1 MSQPQENQL
10 LSMLASYI
18 FSEAK
23 TNDGKA
29 PSERELAEHF
39 SVSRGQVREAL
50 AILDAMHVIERR
62 AKSGIYLVTEHT
74 GLQTMALYAQ
84 AGIPLEPQQIYEAVE
99 VRKIHETKAAEL
111 AAERATEE
119 NFRNLQKVL
128 DQSEARIAKGEGL
141 AKLDHD
147 FHLEIVRA
155 TQNTVFYSI
164 CTGFYQLS
172 EKRLPLYFRDEARN
186 QQSHAEHLQI
196 YSALRA
202 RDAFLAKA
210 LMNTHLRGAKSYWT
224 ELLEA
229 DNGKVLEAKKNGA

>member
-1 MSQPQENQL
+1 MTETEETRL
-10 LSMLASYI
+10 LPMLASHI

-29 PSERELAEHF
+29 PSERELSEHF

-50 AILDAMHVIERR
+50 AILDAMNIIERR
-62 AKSGIYLVTEHT
+62 AKSGIYLAPENS
-74 GLQTMALYAQ
+74 GLQAMALYAK
-84 AGIPLEPQQIYEAVE
+84 AGIPLEPKQIFEAVE
-99 VRKIHETKAAEL
+99 VRKIHEIKAAEL

-119 NFRNLQKVL
+119 NFKSIELILEK
-128 DQSEARIAKGEGL
+128 SEKRIIKGEGL

-164 CTGFYQLS
+164 CTSFYSLS
-172 EKRLPLYFRDEARN
+172 ERRLPLYFRDGARN
-186 QQSHAEHLQI
+186 RQSHMEHLQI
-196 YSALRA
+196 FQALKA
-202 RDAFLAKA
+202 RDSVLAKA

-224 ELLEA
+224 ELLEGNM
-229 DNGKVLEAKKNGA
+229 DVETGANDR